1 MLLGLLTFELHI
13 PHSRSLKEKRRVVRG
28 LVDRIH
34 HRYKV
39 SVIESNFHDLRQR
52 AEIAIAIVAL
62 TEPEIHRMFTK
73 LRTLADQAQEAEVT
87 LWNESVLE
95 AL

>member
-1 MLLGLLTFELHI
+1 MLLGLITFELHI
-13 PHSRSLKEKRRVVRG
+13 PHSRSLKDKRRVVRG

-34 HRYKV
+34 HRYQV
-39 SVIESNFHDLRQR
+39 SVIESDFHDLHQR
-52 AEIAIAIVAL
+52 AEIAIAMVAL
-62 TEPEIHRMFTK
+62 SEPEIHRMFIK
-73 LRTLADQAQEAEVT
+73 LRTLADQALEADIT